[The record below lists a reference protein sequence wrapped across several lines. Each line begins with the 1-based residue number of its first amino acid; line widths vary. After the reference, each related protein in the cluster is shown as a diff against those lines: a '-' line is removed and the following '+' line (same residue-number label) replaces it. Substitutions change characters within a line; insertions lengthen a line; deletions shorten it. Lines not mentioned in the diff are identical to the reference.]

1 MLLTFTIPETVSII
15 LAALLLDWLLGDP
28 CWMPHPVIWIGRLI
42 TWSERFWRRS
52 VSSERLAGLFL
63 LLSTMLI
70 TAVSATLLIVL
81 ARMLHPL
88 AGHLVTVWLCWC
100 CLATRSLA
108 DQSARVAAALAADD
122 LPGARKWLSYIVGRD
137 TSELDQDGIWRATV
151 ETVAENSSDGII
163 APLFYLM
170 IGGPVAAIT
179 YKAVNTLDSMVG
191 YKNERYL
198 LFGRASARFDD
209 LVNYLPAR
217 LTGWLM
223 LLAAPLVRLSWRG
236 GLRIML
242 RDGRNHSS
250 PNAGIPEAAAA
261 GALGVQLGGT
271 SSYAGVPVLKP
282 FIGDPLQPLSAR
294 SYRGVIRLMYGAELL
309 LVAGWLLVMLL
320 IYFKG

>member
-15 LAALLLDWLLGDP
+15 LAALLLDWLFGDP
-28 CWMPHPVIWIGRLI
+28 RWMPHPVIWIGRLI

-52 VSSERLAGLFL
+52 VSSEKLAGLFL

-81 ARMLHPL
+81 VRMLHPL
-88 AGHLVTVWLCWC
+88 VGYLVTVWLCWC
-100 CLATRSLA
+100 CLAARSLA
-108 DQSARVAAALAADD
+108 DQSARVAAALAAGD

-191 YKNERYL
+191 YKNDRYL

-209 LVNYLPAR
+209 LMNYLPAR

-223 LLAAPLVRLSWRG
+223 LLVAPLVRLSWRG

-271 SSYAGVPVLKP
+271 SRYAGVPVLKP

-294 SYRGVIRLMYGAELL
+294 SYRGVIRLMYGSELL

>member
-1 MLLTFTIPETVSII
+1 MLLTFTIPETISII

-28 CWMPHPVIWIGRLI
+28 RWLPHPIIWIGRLI
-42 TWSERFWRRS
+42 RWSERFWRRT

-63 LLSTMLI
+63 LLSTILI
-70 TAVSATLLIVL
+70 TAISATLLIVL
-81 ARMLHPL
+81 ARMIHPL
-88 AGHLVTVWLCWC
+88 AGHLVTIWLCWC
-100 CLATRSLA
+100 CLAARSLA
-108 DQSARVAAALAADD
+108 DQSAKVAAALAAED
-122 LPGARKWLSYIVGRD
+122 LQDARKWLSYIVGRD
-137 TSELDQDGIWRATV
+137 TSELDQAGIWRATV

-223 LLAAPLVRLSWRG
+223 LLAAPFVRLSWRG

-261 GALGVQLGGT
+261 GALGVQLGGI

-282 FIGDPLQPLSAR
+282 FIGDPLQPLSIR
-294 SYRGVIRLMYGAELL
+294 SYRGVIRLMYGSELL
-309 LVAGWLLVMLL
+309 LVAGWLLIMLML
-320 IYFKG
+320 YFKG